1 MDKIESPKKEFKD
14 WGDHFQTPERIC
26 DYMASF
32 LPENAG
38 LILEPTP
45 GKGKLVKSL
54 QNKGNVFAPDDF
66 YLMTENKFDWIVM
79 NPPFTPMSEG
89 YKILYRCMDM
99 TENIIALLP
108 YLAIIN
114 GEKRTQ
120 DIMNW
125 GLKSITHLPRSIFKG
140 SRVQTCILEMKHGY
154 IGDTIFKTLPKI

>member
-1 MDKIESPKKEFKD
+1 MEPKKEFKD
-14 WGDHFQTPERIC
+14 WGNHFQTPEAIC

-32 LPENAG
+32 LPKDAG

-45 GKGKLVKSL
+45 GKGNLVKSL
-54 QNKGNVFAPDDF
+54 QNYGNVFVPDDF

-89 YKILYRCMDM
+89 YKILYKCMEM
-99 TENIIALLP
+99 TDNIIALMP

-120 DIMNW
+120 DIMTY
-125 GLKSITHLPRSIFKG
+125 GLKSITHLPRSTFKG
-140 SRVQTCILEMKHGY
+140 SRVQTCILEMKRGY
-154 IGDTIFKTLPKI
+154 NGDTIFKTLPKI